1 MNYQNSEISLFA
13 LISCLFLTLSTE
25 VSYNENLPVYL
36 ECGGKLQNKFSG
48 PIPEYILPS
57 VTEVKRERE
66 LSEKMLKTTI
76 LSEAA
81 LQYLQDKGS
90 SSSSSSQLC
99 KLRGKAQWSVPNIFC
114 SCEKDAWIW
123 GRRFL
128 YFSLWVKNVLI
139 ILQVR
144 EGNQVKGGLVIL

>member
-13 LISCLFLTLSTE
+13 LIFCLFLTLSTE
-25 VSYNENLPVYL
+25 VSYKENLPVYL

-48 PIPEYILPS
+48 LIPEYILPS
-57 VTEVKRERE
+57 VTEVRRERE

-81 LQYLQDKGS
+81 LQHLQDKGS

-99 KLRGKAQWSVPNIFC
+99 KLRGKAQWSGVFQT
-114 SCEKDAWIW
+114 SYAA
-123 GRRFL
+123 
-128 YFSLWVKNVLI
+128 VKKMHEYE
-139 ILQVR
+139 
-144 EGNQVKGGLVIL
+144 EGDSFTLVFE